1 MTTSASSQS
10 HTQPKPQAVQT
21 LINALNNGQL
31 AQAEILAKDLIAIH
45 PSSFILHH
53 VLALALDGQQKFA
66 EAVSSYQNAL
76 KLQHDKLDP
85 STPNLQFNLGIAL
98 TQLNRLE
105 EAADAYQQAIRM
117 QASFFEAYGNLGTIL
132 QRQGKLEQA
141 IASYQKGLKINPQD
155 ARGHFNLG
163 TALRDKGDLPAAIA
177 SYKKAI
183 QLFPNYTDA
192 HNNLGETLRD
202 FGDMESAVKS
212 YQAALALN
220 LAHANANYNMAE
232 FLYLAKQ
239 YEEAIP
245 YFERSQLDD
254 WQARRLYCLY
264 KAEKFDAF
272 KANRDTLAS
281 GMPNTLPFVAT
292 LSTHYSINFNE
303 PDPYNFCKNA
313 FEFVYQK
320 AIPELAEANSALL
333 KALLHDI
340 NNADI
345 AERVQGML
353 YNGKQSAGNLFKR
366 PEASFR
372 ALAELIKREFIHY
385 KNQFSSADCALIKS
399 FPVELEFTSSW
410 YVKMRQGG
418 HLSPHIHEIG
428 WLSGAVYLAM
438 PAPTNS
444 PNEGAFEYGMHGDD
458 YPILPP
464 LQLSSFPTAQAMPKV
479 GDIVLFPSSLFHRT
493 IPFSANQDRI
503 CIAFDLKPAASPTR
517 KNSY

>member
-1 MTTSASSQS
+1 MASSTS
-10 HTQPKPQAVQT
+10 SPPNPQAIQT

-31 AQAEILAKDLIAIH
+31 AQAESLAKDLVTKYANT
-45 PSSFILHH
+45 FILHH

-66 EAVSSYQNAL
+66 DAVASYQNAL
-76 KLQHDKLDP
+76 KLQ
-85 STPNLQFNLGIAL
+85 PNMPDLQFNLGIAL
-98 TQLNRLE
+98 TQLNRLD
-105 EAADAYQQAIRM
+105 EAANAYQQAIRM
-117 QASFFEAYGNLGTIL
+117 QPGFFEAHGNLGTIL
-132 QRQGKLEQA
+132 QRQGKLEEA
-141 IASYQKGLKINPQD
+141 IASYQQGLKINPQD

-163 TALRDKGDLPAAIA
+163 TALRDKGDLESAIN

-183 QLFPNYTDA
+183 SLFPNYTDA

-202 FGDMESAVKS
+202 VGDMDAAVKR
-212 YQAALALN
+212 YQAALTLN
-220 LAHANANYNMAE
+220 ANHPNANYNMAE

-239 YEEAIP
+239 YEDAIP

-272 KANRDTLAS
+272 KANRDALAG

-292 LSTHYSINFNE
+292 LSTHYSINFNQ

-313 FEFVYQK
+313 FDFVYQK

-340 NNADI
+340 NNAAI

-353 YNGKQSAGNLFKR
+353 VNGKQSAGNLFKR

-372 ALAELIKREFIHY
+372 ALAELIKREFVLY
-385 KNQFSSADCALIKS
+385 KNQFSEADCELILS
-399 FPVELEFTSSW
+399 FPSELEFTSSW

-438 PAPTNS
+438 PMPKDS
-444 PNEGAFEYGMHGDD
+444 SNEGAFEYGTHGDN
-458 YPILPP
+458 YPILPTQ
-464 LQLSSFPTAQAMPKV
+464 QLSHFPTAQVMPKV

-493 IPFSANQDRI
+493 IPFTSNSERI
-503 CIAFDLKPAASPTR
+503 CIAFDLKPV
-517 KNSY
+517 NNL

>member
-1 MTTSASSQS
+1 MASSTS
-10 HTQPKPQAVQT
+10 SPPNPQAIQT

-31 AQAEILAKDLIAIH
+31 AQAESLAKDLITRHANT
-45 PSSFILHH
+45 FILHH

-66 EAVSSYQNAL
+66 DAVASYQNAL
-76 KLQHDKLDP
+76 KLQ
-85 STPNLQFNLGIAL
+85 PNMPDLQFNLGIAL
-98 TQLNRLE
+98 TQLNRLD
-105 EAADAYQQAIRM
+105 EAANAYLQAIRI
-117 QASFFEAYGNLGTIL
+117 QPNFFEAHGNLGTIL
-132 QRQGKLEQA
+132 QRQGKLEEA
-141 IASYQKGLKINPQD
+141 IASYQQGLKINPQD
-155 ARGHFNLG
+155 ARGHFNCG
-163 TALRDKGDLPAAIA
+163 TALRDKGDLAAAII

-183 QLFPNYTDA
+183 ALFANYTDA

-202 FGDMESAVKS
+202 VGDMDAAVKS
-212 YQAALALN
+212 YQAALTLN
-220 LAHANANYNMAE
+220 ANHPNANYNMAE

-239 YEEAIP
+239 YEDAIP

-272 KANRDTLAS
+272 KANRDALAG

-292 LSTHYSINFNE
+292 LSTHYSINFNH

-313 FEFVYQK
+313 FDFVYQK

-340 NNADI
+340 NNAAI

-353 YNGKQSAGNLFKR
+353 VNGKQSAGNLFKR

-372 ALAELIKREFIHY
+372 ALAVLIKREFIHY
-385 KNQFSSADCALIKS
+385 KNQFSEADCELILS
-399 FPVELEFTSSW
+399 FPSELEFTSSW
-410 YVKMRQGG
+410 YVRMRQGG

-438 PAPTNS
+438 PMPKDS
-444 PNEGAFEYGMHGDD
+444 SNEGAFEYGTHGDN

-464 LQLSSFPTAQAMPKV
+464 QQLSHFPTAQVMPKV

-493 IPFSANQDRI
+493 IPFTSNSERI
-503 CIAFDLKPAASPTR
+503 CIAFDLKPV
-517 KNSY
+517 NNL